1 MKYAWIREHQ
11 GIQPIARL
19 CRLMDVS
26 RTGFLQWRCREPSN
40 RDCANQCLDAH
51 VAILHAESKRS
62 YGRIRI
68 TRRLRQ
74 QGFAVGHERVRKS
87 LCRQDLRSVYRRKYR
102 VTTDSDHARPVA
114 PNLLDRRFEGWAV
127 NRAWCADITY
137 VATDEG
143 WLYLA
148 GILDLG
154 TRRVVGWAMSER
166 IDAKLVCA
174 ALQMAYWRRRPAAG
188 LLMHSDRGIQY
199 ASHEY
204 RKLLKQFKMR
214 QSMSRK
220 VNCWDNAPIESFFKS
235 LKVERIYQLRYTSRA
250 QARLDIVNWIE
261 GFYNLERLHSAI
273 DYQSPADLENSLQAA
288 RV

>member
-1 MKYAWIREHQ
+1 VKYAWITEHQ
-11 GIQPIARL
+11 GVQPIARL
-19 CRLMDVS
+19 CRLMGVS
-26 RTGFLQWRCREPSN
+26 RSGFLQWRCREPSN
-40 RDCANQCLDAH
+40 RDRANQSLDAH

-74 QGFAVGHERVRKS
+74 QGFAVGQERVRKS
-87 LCRQDLRSVYRRKYR
+87 LCRQGLRSVYRRAYR
-102 VTTDSDHARPVA
+102 VTTDSNHARPVA
-114 PNLLDRRFEGWAV
+114 LNVLNRRFEDWSV
-127 NRAWCADITY
+127 NRAWTADITY
-137 VATDEG
+137 LATDEG

-148 GILDLG
+148 AILDLG
-154 TRRVVGWAMSER
+154 TRRLVGWAMSER
-166 IDAKLVCA
+166 IDAKLACD

-204 RKLLKQFKMR
+204 RHLLKQFKMT

-220 VNCWDNAPIESFFKS
+220 GNCWDNAPMESFFKS
-235 LKVERIYQLRYTSRA
+235 LKVERIYQVRYTSRA
-250 QARLDIVNWIE
+250 QARLDVVNWME
-261 GFYNLERLHSAI
+261 GFYNLERLHSSI
-273 DYQSPADLENSLQAA
+273 NYRSPADLENSLLAA